1 MSVKKKESKR
11 EEKIGEALLK
21 VALGYEVAE
30 VTEEFAE
37 VDGVLKLTKRKRTKK
52 EIPPDLKAVQLL
64 LASKGDEELST
75 WSDEDLEKERKR
87 LLEELKSKEKQE
99 TKIKARGHVLDEK
112 GK

>member
-112 GK
+112 DK

>member
-1 MSVKKKESKR
+1 MKVKKKENKR

-37 VDGVLKLTKRKRTKK
+37 VDGVLKLMKRKQTKK

-64 LASKGDEELST
+64 MSSKVEEELSN
-75 WSDEDLEKERKR
+75 WSDEDLEKERIR
-87 LLEELKSKEKQE
+87 LLEELQAKKKEKNKTE
-99 TKIKARGHVLDEK
+99 RGHGLDE
-112 GK
+112 

>member
-1 MSVKKKESKR
+1 MKVKKKENKR

-37 VDGVLKLTKRKRTKK
+37 VDGVLKLMKRKQTKK

-64 LASKGDEELST
+64 MSSKVEEELSN
-75 WSDEDLEKERKR
+75 WSDEDLEKERIR
-87 LLEELKSKEKQE
+87 LLEELQAKKKEKNKKE
-99 TKIKARGHVLDEK
+99 RGHGLDE
-112 GK
+112 